1 MSTLR
6 EHPLGAEVTS
16 PKCEAELR
24 DAIAL
29 RMAVKR

>member
-1 MSTLR
+1 MITLR
-6 EHPLGAEVTS
+6 EHPSGAEMTS
-16 PKCEAELR
+16 PKCEAKLR